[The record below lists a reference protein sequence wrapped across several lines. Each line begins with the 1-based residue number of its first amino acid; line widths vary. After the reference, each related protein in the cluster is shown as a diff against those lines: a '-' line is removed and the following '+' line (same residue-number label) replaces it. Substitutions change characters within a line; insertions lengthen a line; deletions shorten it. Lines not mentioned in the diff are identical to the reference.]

1 VICASCQTENELG
14 RKFCMECGT
23 PLAAGCPNCGA
34 PNPAA
39 AKFCG
44 ECGTTL
50 AVASGPAS
58 AGPTVAAPRVGASA
72 ERRLVTV
79 LFADLVGFTTLAQDL
94 DPEDTR
100 EFLTRYFDLARTI
113 VERYGGT
120 VEKFIG
126 DAVMAVWG
134 APTAHEDDAERAVRA
149 ALEIVRGVPGIA
161 ERPGVEVRAGV
172 LTGEAAVTVGA
183 SGQGMV
189 AGDLVNTA
197 SRLQSVA
204 PPGTVLVGESTY
216 RAANSAIS
224 FEAAGEQLLKGK
236 QAPVEAWRAL
246 AVVSLRGGSGRSAA
260 LEPPFTGRDDELR
273 LLKDLFHATQREQKA
288 RLVSV
293 IGDGGIGKSR
303 LVWELE
309 KYIDG
314 VVETVWWHV
323 GRSPSYG
330 NGISY
335 WALAEI
341 VRGRAGIAETDEPAL
356 ARQRLQE
363 TLAEWITDEQERRWI
378 EPRLAGL
385 LALEPMPSGSRDEL
399 FAAWRTFFE
408 RIADRGATVLVF
420 EDVQWA
426 DEGMLDFV
434 EELLDRARNR
444 PIFVVTLARP
454 EIHERRPGW
463 GSTVRSL
470 TTMKLE
476 PLEPGQMA
484 EMVRG
489 TLPGVSDEVVRA
501 ISSRAEGIPLYAVET
516 MRMLIDRGELVAT
529 EDGSYEMQ
537 GSAANI
543 AVPDTLHA
551 LIAARLDA
559 LGEHDRRL
567 IQTAAVVGQSFT
579 LEALAAIS
587 GEPAD
592 SCREVLNA
600 LVRRQMLQ
608 VDVDPRSP
616 ERGQY
621 QFVQAV
627 LREVAEASLSR
638 ADRRALH
645 VGAARYYESLGDEE
659 LAGVLASHYVE
670 AYRATPAGPEA
681 DALAA
686 QARVSLRAA
695 AERAIALHSNRQA
708 VAYLEQALA
717 VTPDPLEQSALH
729 ERAVE
734 PAMNESLLESALEHA
749 RAVESL
755 SRERGDRL
763 ATLHAVVLQARVDLS
778 HHNERAA
785 IALLQPA
792 LQEAS
797 DLQSTREIVEA
808 QAELARALMMGG
820 ASAESVDWSDRA
832 LAASA
837 LADDQLLTDVL
848 ITKGTA
854 LTNIGRPVE
863 GEILLRGAMQ
873 VAERGGDTWAALRAR
888 NNALGVISSE
898 DNAAAAS
905 LLSEGYAIAMRH
917 GLMTWASQF
926 AHGAL
931 SNAFERGDW
940 EAWIKETTA
949 LDAPGFYAGWRL
961 VEQAV
966 RDAFRGRLAEARQKF
981 AQASESA
988 GTKSTQATT
997 ALAGVEALL
1006 AFAAQDWEDVLPAAR
1021 RAWVMLDGADL
1032 AVIQGFAAA
1041 AAADRPEWARESLE
1055 AFDKFERRGR
1065 LVEATRAALIAIV
1078 AMLEERWPEA
1088 RAAYLDARRDLGA
1101 GDSQYTLALL
1111 NLSVGTRGTGHI
1123 PEAPEAI
1130 AAARDFFARVG
1141 ADSFVERYEAAIVK
1155 GSAAS
1160 VEAPAV
1166 KSRSGAVA
1174 S

>member
-1 VICASCQTENELG
+1 VICANCQTQNEPG
-14 RKFCMECGT
+14 RKFCMECGA
-23 PLAAGCPNCGA
+23 PLAAACPNCGA
-34 PNPAA
+34 ANNPA

-50 AVASGPAS
+50 SGAAGAPS
-58 AGPTVAAPRVGASA
+58 AGPTVAAPRVGTSA

-216 RAANSAIS
+216 RAASSAIS

-236 QAPVEAWRAL
+236 EAPVEAWRAL
-246 AVVSLRGGSGRSAA
+246 AVVSLRGGTGRRAA
-260 LEPPFTGRDDELR
+260 LEPPFTGRDNELS
-273 LLKDLFHATQREQKA
+273 LLKDLFHATEREQKA
-288 RLVSV
+288 RLISV
-293 IGDGGIGKSR
+293 IGEGGIGKSR

-314 VVETVWWHV
+314 VVDTVSWHA

-335 WALAEI
+335 WALAEM
-341 VRGRAGIAETDEPAL
+341 VRGRAGIAETDDPAV

-363 TLAEWITDEQERRWI
+363 TLVQWITDEQERRWI

-426 DEGMLDFV
+426 DEGMLDFI
-434 EELLDRARNR
+434 EDMLDRSRNR
-444 PIFVVTLARP
+444 PMFVITLARP

-463 GSTVRSL
+463 GSMVRSL

-476 PLEPGQMA
+476 PLELEQMA

-489 TLPGVSDEVVRA
+489 TLHGVSDAAVRA

-516 MRMLIDRGELVAT
+516 MRMLIDRGDLVAT
-529 EDGSYEMQ
+529 SDGTYEMK
-537 GSAANI
+537 GTAANLT
-543 AVPDTLHA
+543 VPDTLHA

-579 LEALAAIS
+579 AEALAAVS
-587 GEPAD
+587 GETPD
-592 SCREVLNA
+592 LLRDPLTA

-608 VDVDPRSP
+608 VDIDPRSP

-627 LREVAEASLSR
+627 VREDAEASLSR
-638 ADRRALH
+638 GDRRALH
-645 VGAARYYESLGDEE
+645 VAAARFYESLGDEE

-670 AYRATPAGPEA
+670 AYRSTPAGPEA

-695 AERAIALHSNRQA
+695 AERALSLHSYKQGL
-708 VAYLEQALA
+708 AYLEQALA
-717 VTPDPLEQSALH
+717 VTTDHDELVAVH
-729 ERAVE
+729 DRA
-734 PAMNESLLESALEHA
+734 A
-749 RAVESL
+749 RAATYHGLFEVAMSHGQAVQTL
-755 SRERGDRL
+755 SQDAGDRL
-763 ATLHAVVLQARVDLS
+763 GVLRGLTAQAYSHMAEHAERPAITLLRPALEAAVDLG
-778 HHNERAA
+778 
-785 IALLQPA
+785 ALPEVVA
-792 LQEAS
+792 
-797 DLQSTREIVEA
+797 A
-808 QAELARALMMGG
+808 QAELARALMIGG
-820 ASAESVDWSDRA
+820 EPEESITWCDRV
-832 LAASA
+832 LATPDAA
-837 LADDQLLTDVL
+837 TDEQLTEVL
-848 ITKGTA
+848 ITKGTV
-854 LTNIGRPVE
+854 LTNTARVRE
-863 GEILLRGAMQ
+863 GEVLLRGAMY
-873 VAERGGDTWAALRAR
+873 VAQHHGYISAALRAR
-888 NNALGVISSE
+888 NNLLGVISSDDVE
-898 DNAAAAS
+898 AAAQV
-905 LLSEGYAIAMRH
+905 LTEGYSIAERH
-917 GLMTWASQF
+917 GMRRWTYQF
-926 AHGAL
+926 AHAALTQSFELGAW
-931 SNAFERGDW
+931 D
-940 EAWIKETTA
+940 AWIDVVDE
-949 LDAPGFYAGWRL
+949 LDAPGFYGAWRTIERAIRL
-961 VEQAV
+961 
-966 RDAFRGRLAEARQKF
+966 AFRGRLDEAYAAAAEARRL
-981 AQASESA
+981 A
-988 GTKSTQATT
+988 GTTSSQAVA
-997 ALAGVEALL
+997 ALAGSEATIHVAAGDWKAVMPL
-1006 AFAAQDWEDVLPAAR
+1006 ARSGWEHVDAVDYSALAAVVAGVAANEIS
-1021 RAWVMLDGADL
+1021 WVREAVDAL
-1032 AVIQGFAAA
+1032 AGIVRSGR
-1041 AAADRPEWARESLE
+1041 AAD
-1055 AFDKFERRGR
+1055 GQ
-1065 LVEATRAALIAIV
+1065 RASFACAL
-1078 AMLEERWPEA
+1078 AMLEGRWS
-1088 RAAYLDARRDLGA
+1088 DARDSYLAAQRDLAGA
-1101 GDSQYTLALL
+1101 SAAFALALL
-1111 NLSVGTRGTGHI
+1111 NISVGSRASGQF
-1123 PEAPEAI
+1123 PEASEA
-1130 AAARDFFARVG
+1130 ATAAREFFQRVD
-1141 ADSFVERYEAAIVK
+1141 AQPFVERYRMAFVPGTATATSQQ
-1155 GSAAS
+1155 SADRPAGVPAS
-1160 VEAPAV
+1160 
-1166 KSRSGAVA
+1166 
-1174 S
+1174 

>member
-1 VICASCQTENELG
+1 MICARCQTQNEPG
-14 RKFCMECGT
+14 RKFCMECGA

-34 PNPAA
+34 SNPPA

-44 ECGTTL
+44 ECGSVLT
-50 AVASGPAS
+50 AS
-58 AGPTVAAPRVGASA
+58 AGAVATAPGPVAPRVSGSA

-100 EFLTRYFDLARTI
+100 DFLTRYFDLARTI

-204 PPGTVLVGESTY
+204 PPGTVLVGEATY

-236 QAPVEAWRAL
+236 EAPVEAWRAL

-273 LLKDLFHATQREQKA
+273 LFKDLFHATQREQKA

-293 IGDGGIGKSR
+293 IGEGGIGKSR

-335 WALAEI
+335 WALAEM
-341 VRGRAGIAETDEPAL
+341 VRGRAGIAETDEPSVA
-356 ARQRLQE
+356 QERLQA

-399 FAAWRTFFE
+399 FAVWRTFFE

-426 DEGMLDFV
+426 DEGMLDFI

-463 GSTVRSL
+463 GSNVRSL

-476 PLEPGQMA
+476 PLEPEQMA

-489 TLPGVSDEVVRA
+489 TLPGVSEDAVRA
-501 ISSRAEGIPLYAVET
+501 IASRAEGIPLYAVET
-516 MRMLIDRGELVAT
+516 MRMLIDRGDLVAT
-529 EDGSYEMQ
+529 GDGSYEMK
-537 GSAANI
+537 GNAANI

-592 SCREVLNA
+592 SCREVLTA

-695 AERAIALHSNRQA
+695 AERALSLHSYKQGL
-708 VAYLEQALA
+708 AYLEQALA
-717 VTPDPLEQSALH
+717 VGCPARTSGARGQPPRLVRGGHVPWSGRRDP
-729 ERAVE
+729 E
-734 PAMNESLLESALEHA
+734 PRRGRPA
-749 RAVESL
+749 R
-755 SRERGDRL
+755 RL
-763 ATLHAVVLQARVDLS
+763 ARPHRPGV
-778 HHNERAA
+778 HPH
-785 IALLQPA
+785 
-792 LQEAS
+792 
-797 DLQSTREIVEA
+797 
-808 QAELARALMMGG
+808 
-820 ASAESVDWSDRA
+820 
-832 LAASA
+832 
-837 LADDQLLTDVL
+837 
-848 ITKGTA
+848 
-854 LTNIGRPVE
+854 GR
-863 GEILLRGAMQ
+863 
-873 VAERGGDTWAALRAR
+873 
-888 NNALGVISSE
+888 
-898 DNAAAAS
+898 
-905 LLSEGYAIAMRH
+905 
-917 GLMTWASQF
+917 
-926 AHGAL
+926 
-931 SNAFERGDW
+931 
-940 EAWIKETTA
+940 
-949 LDAPGFYAGWRL
+949 
-961 VEQAV
+961 
-966 RDAFRGRLAEARQKF
+966 
-981 AQASESA
+981 
-988 GTKSTQATT
+988 
-997 ALAGVEALL
+997 
-1006 AFAAQDWEDVLPAAR
+1006 AR
-1021 RAWVMLDGADL
+1021 RAPGDHPATSGP
-1032 AVIQGFAAA
+1032 GSRGGSGRAAGGRGSPGRIGPGV
-1041 AAADRPEWARESLE
+1041 D
-1055 AFDKFERRGR
+1055 DRGR
-1065 LVEATRAALIAIV
+1065 A
-1078 AMLEERWPEA
+1078 
-1088 RAAYLDARRDLGA
+1088 
-1101 GDSQYTLALL
+1101 
-1111 NLSVGTRGTGHI
+1111 
-1123 PEAPEAI
+1123 
-1130 AAARDFFARVG
+1130 
-1141 ADSFVERYEAAIVK
+1141 
-1155 GSAAS
+1155 
-1160 VEAPAV
+1160 
-1166 KSRSGAVA
+1166 
-1174 S
+1174 